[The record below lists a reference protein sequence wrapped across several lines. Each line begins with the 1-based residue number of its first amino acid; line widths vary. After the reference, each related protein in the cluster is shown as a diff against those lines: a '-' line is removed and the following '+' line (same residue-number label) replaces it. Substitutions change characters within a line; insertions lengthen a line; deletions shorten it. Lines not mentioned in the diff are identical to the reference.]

1 MTGNDEAGVTPDR
14 ASSSDPDGGDAPS
27 SPGPAASVAAA
38 ALGALALAIV
48 AWRLDPSSLR
58 ALAGAHAWGL
68 LATAAGLQLLTLPMK
83 AAGWR
88 VALDAV
94 HAGAVTFRTVLG
106 PVAVGALF
114 NLVLAGR
121 VGDAARVLLVHR
133 RLVRVHSST
142 PISLVVGSAIT
153 ETLVSTMAWV
163 VLIALAG
170 TLVPLPPAAWL
181 AIGGVG
187 LATVAA
193 ATAAWR
199 GWGRRPAGSAN
210 RPLGRLTE
218 ALWRVWSVVAE
229 GHRALRRR
237 AVMLPLAAAAL
248 TGWAA
253 QWGTIYAVLTAFHVD
268 DAWRTATL
276 VLVSTSIAQ
285 TLPVVPGNVGVFQAA
300 AGLPLVAAAGVPV
313 TTSLA
318 IGIVLQFVQVAP
330 IAIAGA
336 LATARQGEELG
347 ELWRA
352 ARRFRPR
359 TAEPAR

>member
-1 MTGNDEAGVTPDR
+1 MTGDDEAGVPPDR
-14 ASSSDPDGGDAPS
+14 ASSSGPDGVAPS

-68 LATAAGLQLLTLPMK
+68 LATAAGLQLVTLPLK

-88 VALDAV
+88 IALDAV
-94 HAGAVTFRTVLG
+94 HAGATTFRIVLG

-133 RLVRVHSST
+133 RLVRAHSRT

-163 VLIALAG
+163 VLITLAG

-181 AIGGVG
+181 AIGGVA
-187 LATVAA
+187 LATAAA

-199 GWGRRPAGSAN
+199 GWGRRPAGTN
-210 RPLGRLTE
+210 RWLGRLTG
-218 ALWRVWSVVAE
+218 ALWRVWSVVGE
-229 GHRALRRR
+229 GQRALRRR
-237 AVMLPLAAAAL
+237 AVIVPLAAAAL

-253 QWGTIYAVLTAFHVD
+253 QWAAIYAVLTAFHVD

-313 TTSLA
+313 TTSVA

-336 LATARQGEELG
+336 FATARQGEELG

-352 ARRFRPR
+352 ARRLRLR